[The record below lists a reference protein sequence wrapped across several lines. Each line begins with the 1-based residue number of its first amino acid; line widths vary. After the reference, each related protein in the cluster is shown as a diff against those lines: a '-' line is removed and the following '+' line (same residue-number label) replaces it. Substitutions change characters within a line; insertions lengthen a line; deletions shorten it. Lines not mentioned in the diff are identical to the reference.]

1 MATELRLTRTLR
13 GFEPSDDES
22 REAIKALKL
31 GASVKCEVRIARDNS
46 RMRYFWGLVG
56 VIVDNT
62 DEIFG
67 SKEACADS
75 IKLAVGHVDMV
86 QVYNGKEWHITR
98 TPKSISFARMEEPE
112 FQDFIKRAEAYAC
125 SVLSVTSD
133 QLADALTDYIA
144 PGLRRQPEAEA
155 ASRSKERVG

>member
-13 GFEPSDDES
+13 GFEPSDDDS
-22 REAIKALKL
+22 REAMKAIKL

-62 DEIFG
+62 DDEIFGG

-75 IKLAVGHVDMV
+75 IKLAIGHVDQV
-86 QVYNGKEWHITR
+86 QVYDEAKGWRIER
-98 TPKSISFARMEEPE
+98 SPKSISFSKLTEPE

-125 SVLSVTSD
+125 AVLCVTSD

-144 PGLRRQPEAEA
+144 PGLNRGDKPAP
-155 ASRSKERVG
+155 KRVA

>member
-13 GFEPSDDES
+13 GFEPSDDDS
-22 REAIKALKL
+22 REAMKAIKL

-62 DEIFG
+62 DDEIFGG

-75 IKLAVGHVDMV
+75 IKLAIGHVDQV
-86 QVYNGKEWHITR
+86 QVYDEAKGWRIER
-98 TPKSISFARMEEPE
+98 SPKSISFSKLTEPE
-112 FQDFIKRAEAYAC
+112 FQEPMPIGRPAC
-125 SVLSVTSD
+125 SSNNFGAGPSSGNE
-133 QLADALTDYIA
+133 
-144 PGLRRQPEAEA
+144 PGRNFTT
-155 ASRSKERVG
+155 

>member
-1 MATELRLTRTLR
+1 MATELRLLRTLR
-13 GFEPSDDES
+13 GFEPADDES
-22 REAIKALKL
+22 REAMKAIKL
-31 GASVKCEVRIARDNS
+31 GAPVKCEVRIARDS
-46 RMRYFWGLVG
+46 ARMRYFWGLVG

-62 DEIFG
+62 EDEIFGG

-86 QVYNGKEWHITR
+86 QVYDGKQWHIKR
-98 TPKSISFARMEEPE
+98 TPKSISFARMEEPA

-125 SVLSVTSD
+125 AVLSVTSD

-144 PGLRRQPEAEA
+144 PGFKRTG
-155 ASRSKERVG
+155 ERAKQREDA

>member
-62 DEIFG
+62 DNEIFGG

-86 QVYNGKEWHITR
+86 QVYDGEKWHITR
-98 TPKSISFARMEEPE
+98 TPRSISFSRMEEPE

-144 PGLRRQPEAEA
+144 PNYNREGKTKGRA
-155 ASRSKERVG
+155 A

>member
-62 DEIFG
+62 DDEIFGG

-86 QVYNGKEWHITR
+86 QVYDGEKWRITR
-98 TPKSISFARMEEPE
+98 TPRSISFARMEEPE

-133 QLADALTDYIA
+133 QLADALTEYIA
-144 PGLRRQPEAEA
+144 PNFRRSA
-155 ASRSKERVG
+155 